1 MNDIKNK
8 WDERYAQ
15 KEYVYGKKPNEFFK
29 QELAKHKPGKILLP
43 AEGEGRNAVY
53 AAKLGWEVYAFDS
66 SSEAI
71 KKAQQLT
78 SENNVEIH
86 YTLSSFEEVDYPDDF
101 FDLIGLFYAH
111 TLSRADNHKKLI
123 RFLKPKGA
131 IILEGFSKEQIHY
144 NSGGP
149 RKIEMLFSEEELQS
163 DFADLTELITEKMEI
178 QLNEGKQHNGKASVI
193 RLIGLK

>member
-1 MNDIKNK
+1 MNDKKNK

-15 KEYVYGKKPNEFFK
+15 KEYVYGKEPNDFFK
-29 QELAKHKPGKILLP
+29 QELAKYKPGKILLP

-71 KKAQQLT
+71 KKAQQLA

-86 YTLSSFEEVDYPDDF
+86 YTLSSFEEADYPNDY

-111 TLSRADNHKKLI
+111 TLNRAQNHKKLF
-123 RFLKPKGA
+123 RFLKPKGT

-149 RKIEMLFSEEELQS
+149 RNIEMLFSEEELQS
-163 DFADLTELITEKMEI
+163 DFADLTELITEKMET

>member
-15 KEYVYGKKPNEFFK
+15 KEYVYGKEPNEFFK

-71 KKAQQLT
+71 KKAQQLA

-86 YTLSSFEEVDYPDDF
+86 YTLSSFEEADYPDDF

-123 RFLKPKGA
+123 RFLKPKGT

-149 RKIEMLFSEEELQS
+149 SKIEMLFSEEELQS

>member
-15 KEYVYGKKPNEFFK
+15 KEYVYGKEPNAFFK
-29 QELAKHKPGKILLP
+29 QELPKYKPGKILLP

-71 KKAQQLT
+71 KKAQQLA

-86 YTLSSFEEVDYPDDF
+86 YTLSSFEEADYPDDF

-111 TLSRADNHKKLI
+111 VLSRADNHKKLI
-123 RFLKPKGA
+123 RFLKPKGT

-149 RKIEMLFSEEELQS
+149 RNIEMLFSEEELQS
-163 DFADLTELITEKMEI
+163 DFAQLSNLKITKETLH
-178 QLNEGKQHNGKASVI
+178 LNEGKHHQGEASVI

>member
-1 MNDIKNK
+1 MNNL
-8 WDERYAQ
+8 WNQRYAQ
-15 KEYVYGKKPNEFFK
+15 KEYVYGKEPNEFFK
-29 QELAKHKPGKILLP
+29 QELAKYKPGNILLP

-71 KKAQQLT
+71 KKAQQLA

-86 YTLSSFEEVDYPDDF
+86 YTLSSFEEADYPDDF

-123 RFLKPKGA
+123 RFLKPKGT

-163 DFADLTELITEKMEI
+163 DFAELTALKTEKKGLY
-178 QLNEGKQHNGKASVI
+178 LNEGKQHKGKASVI

>member
-1 MNDIKNK
+1 MNDIQNM
-8 WDERYAQ
+8 WNQRYAQ
-15 KEYVYGKKPNEFFK
+15 PEYVYGKEPNEFFK
-29 QELAKHKPGKILLP
+29 QELPKYKPGKILLP

-71 KKAQQLT
+71 KKAQQLA
-78 SENNVEIH
+78 SENNVNIH
-86 YTLSSFEEVDYPDDF
+86 YTLSSFEEADYPNDF

-111 TLSRADNHKKLI
+111 TLNRAQNHKKLLV
-123 RFLKPKGA
+123 FLKPNGT
-131 IILEGFSKEQIHY
+131 IILEAFSKEQLQY

-149 RKIEMLFSEEELQS
+149 RNIEMLFYEEELQS
-163 DFADLTELITEKMEI
+163 DFADLTELKTEKIEI
-178 QLNEGKQHNGKASVI
+178 HLNEGKQHNGKASVI